1 MKIAASE
8 IEDKVDELLV
18 VLDRD
23 IRHIQENLLMLNEL
37 RSLVIK
43 QDEVSLQKL
52 LESIQSETNS
62 YKDNELKRQS
72 LREELETAFSC
83 SIEQGIIVGGFLSRL
98 EAELTGEKKIEVA
111 DRKTKLRVL
120 AEKLKREHLSTAMLL
135 SDCSRFNSM
144 LLKNIL
150 ELGQAGTIT
159 YSPKGSAERQTNQ
172 AFVNLQF

>member
-23 IRHIQENLLMLNEL
+23 IRHIQENLLRLNEL
-37 RSLVIK
+37 RGLVIK
-43 QDEVSLQKL
+43 RDEASLQKL

-83 SIEQGIIVGGFLSRL
+83 SIEQATLVGGFISRL
-98 EAELTGEKKIEVA
+98 
-111 DRKTKLRVL
+111 
-120 AEKLKREHLSTAMLL
+120 
-135 SDCSRFNSM
+135 
-144 LLKNIL
+144 
-150 ELGQAGTIT
+150 
-159 YSPKGSAERQTNQ
+159 
-172 AFVNLQF
+172 